1 MRADGWSDAKLR
13 ELVVAGGLQTGPFG
27 GQLHADE
34 YVADG
39 VPVVMPQ
46 DIISG
51 EISTEHIA
59 RVSEE
64 KAASLAQHR
73 LRTGDLVFARRGDI
87 GRVGMAR
94 DRENGWLCGTGCLRA
109 RPSER
114 VSPVYLHYAVRRA
127 SSIAWLNIHAV
138 GQTMLNLNT
147 SILGQLPADVPPLP
161 EQRAIAAVLDSLDDA
176 IQKTEQI
183 IAKLQQVKQGL
194 LHDLLTRGIDD
205 NGELRDPDRHPEQ
218 FQDSPLGRIPKG
230 WRIVQLQALL
240 EHVIDYRGRTPLK
253 LGMRWGS
260 GEIPAL
266 SAMNVQMGRI
276 DLSRETYFGSDAL
289 YRRWM
294 TDGDVKRGDIIITLE
309 APLGNVAQVSD
320 ERRYILSQRVVLLR
334 FRRMDISN
342 DFAAWQMRSDP
353 IQRQLVRWSTG
364 TTATGIQRAKLNLIP
379 LLVPSLTEQSSVTI
393 LLHCHEAHITA
404 QSLEL
409 EKLRELKVGLSD
421 DLLTGRVR
429 TTSLPGFSA

>member
-1 MRADGWSDAKLR
+1 
-13 ELVVAGGLQTGPFG
+13 
-27 GQLHADE
+27 
-34 YVADG
+34 
-39 VPVVMPQ
+39 
-46 DIISG
+46 
-51 EISTEHIA
+51 
-59 RVSEE
+59 
-64 KAASLAQHR
+64 
-73 LRTGDLVFARRGDI
+73 
-87 GRVGMAR
+87 
-94 DRENGWLCGTGCLRA
+94 
-109 RPSER
+109 
-114 VSPVYLHYAVRRA
+114 
-127 SSIAWLNIHAV
+127 
-138 GQTMLNLNT
+138 
-147 SILGQLPADVPPLP
+147 
-161 EQRAIAAVLDSLDDA
+161 
-176 IQKTEQI
+176 
-183 IAKLQQVKQGL
+183 
-194 LHDLLTRGIDD
+194 
-205 NGELRDPDRHPEQ
+205 
-218 FQDSPLGRIPKG
+218 
-230 WRIVQLQALL
+230 
-240 EHVIDYRGRTPLK
+240 
-253 LGMRWGS
+253 
-260 GEIPAL
+260 
-266 SAMNVQMGRI
+266 MNVQMGRI

>member
-1 MRADGWSDAKLR
+1 MRADGWSEAKLR

-46 DIISG
+46 DIIAG

-59 RVSEE
+59 RASEE
-64 KAASLAQHR
+64 KAASLAPHR

-87 GRVGMAR
+87 GRVGIAR
-94 DRENGWLCGTGCLRA
+94 DRETGWLCGTGCLRA

-161 EQRAIAAVLDSLDDA
+161 EQRAIAAVLDTIDDA

-205 NGELRDPDRHPEQ
+205 NGELRDPERHPEQ

-230 WRIVQLQALL
+230 WDVVALEQVASVERGQFTHRPRNDPALYGGEYPFVQTGDVSTAQGDVLDHFSQTLNTRGIAVSKEFSRGTIAVTIAANIADTAILGRPMYFPDSIVGVTVRSGDVVRFVELCIRRAKPRLEARAPQSAQKNINLQDLRPLRIV
-240 EHVIDYRGRTPLK
+240 RPPR
-253 LGMRWGS
+253 
-260 GEIPAL
+260 
-266 SAMNVQMGRI
+266 
-276 DLSRETYFGSDAL
+276 
-289 YRRWM
+289 
-294 TDGDVKRGDIIITLE
+294 
-309 APLGNVAQVSD
+309 
-320 ERRYILSQRVVLLR
+320 
-334 FRRMDISN
+334 
-342 DFAAWQMRSDP
+342 
-353 IQRQLVRWSTG
+353 
-364 TTATGIQRAKLNLIP
+364 
-379 LLVPSLTEQSSVTI
+379 TEQEHISGVFESVTARLMI
-393 LLHCHEAHITA
+393 ESE
-404 QSLEL
+404 SLIQ
-409 EKLRELKVGLSD
+409 LKALKSGLTD

-429 TTSLPGFSA
+429 TTSLPECAA